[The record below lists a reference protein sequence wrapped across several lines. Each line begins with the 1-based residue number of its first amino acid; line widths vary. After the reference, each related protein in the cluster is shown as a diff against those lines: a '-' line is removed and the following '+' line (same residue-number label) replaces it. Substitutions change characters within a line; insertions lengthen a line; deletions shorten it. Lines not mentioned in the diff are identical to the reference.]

1 MTKLKTGIKHKHQII
16 VTKEQLASSLGS
28 GGIDVF
34 ATPMM
39 ITIMEAAAL
48 YGVQPYLEQGQ
59 STVGTLVNVKHL
71 AATPLGMTVW
81 AEAELVEIDR
91 KRLVFDVK
99 AYDQNGLIGE
109 GRHERFIIDKV
120 AFLEKVSAKAK

>member
-1 MTKLKTGIKHKHQII
+1 MKKLAIGIKNKYQIV

-39 ITIMEAAAL
+39 ITIMEGAAL
-48 YGVQPYLEQGQ
+48 YGVQPYLKEGQ
-59 STVGTLVNVKHL
+59 STVGTVVNVKHL

-81 AEAELVEIDR
+81 AEAELIEIDR
-91 KRLVFDVK
+91 RRLVFDVK

-109 GRHERFIIDKV
+109 GRHERFIIDEADFLAKV
-120 AFLEKVSAKAK
+120 NKTK

>member
-1 MTKLKTGIKHKHQII
+1 MEKLTVGIKYKHQI
-16 VTKEQLASSLGS
+16 VVAKEHLASSLGS

-48 YGVQPYLEQGQ
+48 YGVQPYLSAGQ
-59 STVGTLVNVKHL
+59 TTVGTLVDVRHL
-71 AATPLGMTVW
+71 AATPLGMKAW

-99 AYDQNGLIGE
+99 AYDERGLIGE
-109 GRHERFIIDKV
+109 GRHERFIIV
-120 AFLEKVSAKAK
+120 EQSFLAKVSAK